1 MPDSYQEQWLAQ
13 RLELVAEALARAAEL
28 LNDAKSVVSSQAA
41 ASGEVLAEDFH
52 RESWKDPL

>member
-28 LNDAKSVVSSQAA
+28 LNDAKSVEIGRAHV
-41 ASGEVLAEDFH
+41 
-52 RESWKDPL
+52 